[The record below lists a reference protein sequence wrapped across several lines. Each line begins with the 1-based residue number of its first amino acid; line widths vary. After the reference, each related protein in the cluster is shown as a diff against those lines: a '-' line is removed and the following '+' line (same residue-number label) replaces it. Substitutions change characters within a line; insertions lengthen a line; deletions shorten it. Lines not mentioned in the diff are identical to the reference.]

1 MGAILNDCVHVCVLS
16 LSVISDSLWPH
27 EPPGPPGCSVHGIF
41 QARRLEWVAI
51 SYSRCQTSDLTSYHL
66 FPQHWF
72 YNYSLVW
79 PFHGYAHGFIQN
91 FLHTGN
97 NPLLPNRI
105 SYNLK
110 ENRFLLIFL
119 IVSCTGKLS
128 GPNYSK
134 SSSASRIEEKIL

>member
-1 MGAILNDCVHVCVLS
+1 MEFSRQEDWSGLPFPTPDVKLLILQVTIYS
-16 LSVISDSLWPH
+16 LSI
-27 EPPGPPGCSVHGIF
+27 
-41 QARRLEWVAI
+41 
-51 SYSRCQTSDLTSYHL
+51 
-66 FPQHWF
+66 WF

-105 SYNLK
+105 SHNLK

-134 SSSASRIEEKIL
+134 SSSASRIEGKIP